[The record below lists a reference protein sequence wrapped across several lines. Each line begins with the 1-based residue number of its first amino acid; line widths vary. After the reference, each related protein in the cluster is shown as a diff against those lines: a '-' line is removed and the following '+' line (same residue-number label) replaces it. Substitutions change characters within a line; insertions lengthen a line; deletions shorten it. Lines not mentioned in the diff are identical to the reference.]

1 MTTIE
6 FSVSDEAGDADVLVS
21 GLTADGVAEAP
32 DGLGDHLAARGFKAD
47 LGSTVLVP
55 RDGGARASS
64 SAWVPR
70 PWTPRACAGPRPG
83 RLER

>member
-6 FSVSDEAGDADVLVS
+6 FSVSDAAGDADVLFS

-32 DGLGDHLAARGFKAD
+32 EGLGDHLAARGFK
-47 LGSTVLVP
+47 V
-55 RDGGARASS
+55 GARASS
-64 SAWVPR
+64 SASVPR
-70 PWTPRACAGPRPG
+70 RWTLRACAGPRPG